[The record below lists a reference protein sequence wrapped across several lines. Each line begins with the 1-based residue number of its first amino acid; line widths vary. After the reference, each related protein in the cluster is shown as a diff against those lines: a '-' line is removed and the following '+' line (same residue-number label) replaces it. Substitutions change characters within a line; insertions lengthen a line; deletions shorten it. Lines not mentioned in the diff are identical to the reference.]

1 MEPIVERVIGGIGLQ
16 EVVSL
21 RRLDSLLHEARLSF
35 EKELEACVRVRP
47 TVSTGSDL
55 PISEQAV
62 LSRLRRETQ
71 ELIDCSDF
79 LGVFKACLDS
89 AFSSLLD
96 LFAEHF
102 HRVGKSVTDSGVF
115 SGGGSISASEQHV
128 NIYDVRIPFAKVIPL
143 VDNVANG
150 LLSNEIDSQFNR
162 DLFSTD
168 VLKAFSRNIYDTFS
182 RREAR

>member
-1 MEPIVERVIGGIGLQ
+1 MIGGIGLQ

-115 SGGGSISASEQHV
+115 SGGGSGGGGGSISASERHV